1 MLENFQLLEGDY
13 MAPKEGQD
21 QMVHLPKHIDEL
33 EVGLK
38 EVDEGQVDL
47 MQWTIQHEP
56 LYRHCVATL
65 EITVVHETVQPELN
79 MYRQRVQQIGE
90 LVVNGM
96 KMINKAQREGK
107 FDPQQAQEGQSPEDA
122 KLSEEMRASK
132 LKHDQQMQQDWQKH
146 MATLE
151 QIKQTGQQKMII
163 EAQRAM
169 GKVAERDVE
178 VQERMNRLRASQI

>member
-1 MLENFQLLEGDY
+1 
-13 MAPKEGQD
+13 
-21 QMVHLPKHIDEL
+21 
-33 EVGLK
+33 
-38 EVDEGQVDL
+38 
-47 MQWTIQHEP
+47 
-56 LYRHCVATL
+56 
-65 EITVVHETVQPELN
+65 
-79 MYRQRVQQIGE
+79 
-90 LVVNGM
+90 M

-107 FDPQQAQEGQSPEDA
+107 FDPQQTQEGQSPEDA

-151 QIKQTGQQKMII
+151 QIKQTGQQKMSI